1 MLTFASEIMFRK
13 SIIYGF
19 IICYLISFSEVREV
33 FKLPILLEHFIEH
46 RNDNPK
52 MSFGQ
57 FITLHY
63 LSGDV
68 HDDDYEK
75 DMKLPFKSQNQNIS
89 ASIVLA
95 MPTSFDFKIKSSKI
109 YKETSQNFGYS
120 DSFTIDNSDLVFH
133 PPRLV

>member
-1 MLTFASEIMFRK
+1 M
-13 SIIYGF
+13 
-19 IICYLISFSEVREV
+19 CYLISFSEVREI
-33 FKLPILLEHFIEH
+33 FKLPILIEHFVEH
-46 RNDNPK
+46 RNDNSE

-63 LSGDV
+63 FSGDV
-68 HDDDYEK
+68 HDDDYEE

-95 MPTSFDFKIKSSKI
+95 MPASFDFKIKSSKI
-109 YKETSQNFGYS
+109 YKEKSQNFGYS

>member
-1 MLTFASEIMFRK
+1 MFRK
-13 SIIYGF
+13 FIIYGF
-19 IICYLISFSEVREV
+19 ITCYLVSFSEVREV
-33 FKLPILLEHFIEH
+33 LKLPVLIEHFVEH
-46 RNDNPK
+46 RNDNPE

-68 HDDDYEK
+68 HDDDYEE

-89 ASIVLA
+89 SSIVLA

-109 YKETSQNFGYS
+109 YKEKSQNFGYS